1 MSITVGTHK
10 LIDTLT
16 DALATAGDLGIHLT
30 TTRAPWKDEPGDT
43 DLLAATA
50 SNRKVLGHTW
60 IPCDGRLTPMVWRC
74 GDTRTLLGVLKV
86 LSKKGENHTV
96 DIAMVQAER
105 KDNAKDDRHPGW
117 IVTVS
122 ETPALFDS
130 DTKHEFHAH
139 PESRFPIEWSM
150 RILHDQYHHPSEK
163 DYVEQPRTLWSSDT
177 MKRLASVAARR
188 GCNVQ
193 FFRSPTRP
201 LQLIQIGDTWLG
213 AASPVKPGPGPV
225 VREPSEDPVLPFVPL
240 LSDLDGVGLFSV
252 SPDDWGKE
260 PDDDAEPKPEERA
273 PDGEQGEEPPL
284 PEDEDGE
291 DDLGADPASSSD
303 DAADVEPVPDDRV
316 IPDGDPTPGDGTEL
330 LRQAIELV
338 VAQRFG
344 SPSMLQRKLKVGYAK
359 AVGLLDTMA
368 GHGIVSHATTT
379 SAARDVFAVSVSDAL
394 AMADLS

>member
-10 LIDTLT
+10 LIDILT

-74 GDTRTLLGVLKV
+74 GDTRVLLGVLKV

-139 PESRFPIEWSM
+139 HESRFPIEWSM
-150 RILHDQYHHPSEK
+150 RILHDQYRHPSENE
-163 DYVEQPRTLWSSDT
+163 YVEQPRTLWGSDT
-177 MKRLASVAARR
+177 LKRLASVAARR

-213 AASPVKPGPGPV
+213 AASPIKPGPGPLV
-225 VREPSEDPVLPFVPL
+225 KEPSEDPVLPFVPL
-240 LSDLDGVGLFSV
+240 VADLVRDGVGLFSV
-252 SPDDWGKE
+252 APDDWGKE
-260 PDDDAEPKPEERA
+260 ADADEEPAGSSPADDDEP
-273 PDGEQGEEPPL
+273 DEEPPL
-284 PEDEDGE
+284 PED
-291 DDLGADPASSSD
+291 
-303 DAADVEPVPDDRV
+303 DAAGDDVEESGEESGEEPTTAAPVDESER
-316 IPDGDPTPGDGTEL
+316 

-338 VAQRFG
+338 VSTRFA
-344 SPSMLQRKLKVGYAK
+344 SPSMLQRKLKIGLAK
-359 AVGLLDTMA
+359 STALLDAMA
-368 GHGIVSHATTT
+368 GFGIVGPAEG
-379 SAARDVFAVSVSDAL
+379 SAARDVFSVTVADAYR
-394 AMADLS
+394 AAGLS

>member
-74 GDTRTLLGVLKV
+74 GDTRVLLGVLRV

-96 DIAMVQAER
+96 DIAMVRAEP
-105 KDNAKDDRHPGW
+105 KANAKDDTHPGW

-139 PESRFPIEWSM
+139 HESRFPIEWSM
-150 RILHDQYHHPSEK
+150 RILHDQYRHPSE
-163 DYVEQPRTLWSSDT
+163 DEYVEQPRTLWGSDT
-177 MKRLASVAARR
+177 LKRLASVAARR

-193 FFRSPTRP
+193 FFRSAARP

-213 AASPVKPGPGPV
+213 AASPVKPGPGGPV
-225 VREPSEDPVLPFVPL
+225 VKEPSEDPVLPFVPL
-240 LSDLDGVGLFSV
+240 VADLVRDGVGLFSV
-252 SPDDWGKE
+252 APDDWGKE
-260 PDDDAEPKPEERA
+260 PDADTDPEPDAA
-273 PDGEQGEEPPL
+273 AGEQGEEPPL
-284 PEDEDGE
+284 PEDEGAAE
-291 DDLGADPASSSD
+291 GADDESSGAEPAPAAPV
-303 DAADVEPVPDDRV
+303 DANDQ
-316 IPDGDPTPGDGTEL
+316 

-338 VAQRFG
+338 VSTRFA
-344 SPSMLQRKLKVGYAK
+344 SPSMLQRKLNIGLAGATALLDQMHVAGIVGP
-359 AVGLLDTMA
+359 AVGST
-368 GHGIVSHATTT
+368 
-379 SAARDVFAVSVSDAL
+379 ARDVWAVSLDDAVK
-394 AMADLS
+394 MAGLS

>member
-96 DIAMVQAER
+96 DIAVVQAER

-139 PESRFPIEWSM
+139 HESRFPIEWSM
-150 RILHDQYHHPSEK
+150 RILHDQYRHPSENE
-163 DYVEQPRTLWSSDT
+163 YVEQPRTLWGSDT
-177 MKRLASVAARR
+177 LKRLASVAARR

-193 FFRSPTRP
+193 FFRSPIRP

-213 AASPVKPGPGPV
+213 AASPIKPGPGPV
-225 VREPSEDPVLPFVPL
+225 VKEPSEDPVLPFVPL
-240 LSDLDGVGLFSV
+240 VADLVRDGVGLFSV
-252 SPDDWGKE
+252 APDDWGKE
-260 PDDDAEPKPEERA
+260 PDADTEPD
-273 PDGEQGEEPPL
+273 PDVSTGEQGEEPPL
-284 PEDEDGE
+284 PEDDG
-291 DDLGADPASSSD
+291 A
-303 DAADVEPVPDDRV
+303 
-316 IPDGDPTPGDGTEL
+316 GDEGSGEEPTPAAPVDESER

-338 VAQRFG
+338 VSTRFA
-344 SPSMLQRKLKVGYAK
+344 SPSMLQRKLDIGLAGATALLDRMHTAGIVGP
-359 AVGLLDTMA
+359 AVGST
-368 GHGIVSHATTT
+368 
-379 SAARDVFAVSVSDAL
+379 ARDVWAVSLDDAL
-394 AMADLS
+394 KMAGLS